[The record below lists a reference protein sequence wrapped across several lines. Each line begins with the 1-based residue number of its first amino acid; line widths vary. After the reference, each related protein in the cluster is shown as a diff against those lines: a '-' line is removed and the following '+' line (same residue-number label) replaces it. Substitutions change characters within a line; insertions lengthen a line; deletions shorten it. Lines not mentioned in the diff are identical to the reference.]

1 MLAVDTNVLVRYLI
15 RDDPDQ
21 TARATKLVRS
31 QAIWVSKTVLLET
44 AWVLTKSYA
53 YPPERVAQVFR
64 ELLGLPTV
72 SPEDDL
78 TIVQALDWFE
88 QGIDFAD
95 ALHLA
100 SPGFTMPFATFDHE
114 LIRKSRRLTTPEVI
128 PP

>member
-15 RDDPDQ
+15 RDHPDQ

-53 YPPERVAQVFR
+53 YPPEKVAQAFR

-72 SPEDDL
+72 SPEDDF

-88 QGIDFAD
+88 RGIDFAD

-100 SPGFTMPFATFDHE
+100 SSGFTMPFATFDE
-114 LIRKSRRLTTPEVI
+114 ALVRKARRLTTPEIVSR
-128 PP
+128 

>member
-78 TIVQALDWFE
+78 TVVQALDWFE
-88 QGIDFAD
+88 HGMDFAD

-100 SPGFTMPFATFDHE
+100 SSGFMMPLATFDE
-114 LIRKSRRLTTPEVI
+114 ALVRKARRLTTPEIVS
-128 PP
+128 P